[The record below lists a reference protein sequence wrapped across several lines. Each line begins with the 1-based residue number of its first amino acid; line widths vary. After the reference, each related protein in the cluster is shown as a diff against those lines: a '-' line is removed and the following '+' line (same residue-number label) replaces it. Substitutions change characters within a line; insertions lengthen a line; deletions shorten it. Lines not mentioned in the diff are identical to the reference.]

1 MTLRRRAFLHLAAGV
16 AALPAVTRIASAQ
29 TYPARPV
36 RIIVGFAAGTTAD
49 IVARLVGQWLSERLG
64 QSFVIENRTGA
75 ASNLAAEAVVKAA
88 PDGYTLLHATA
99 TNAVNAALYD
109 NLGFSFTRDIVPVA
123 GIDRTPDVMEI
134 NPSLPVRTVPEFIA
148 YAKAHPGQINMA
160 TTGTGGGPHLYGALF
175 KTMAGIDMVDV
186 PYRGDALPGLIGGQ
200 VQVMFAPLPQSIG
213 YIRAGALRA
222 LAVTTATRL
231 EVLPDVPPVSDFL
244 PGYEASGFMGI
255 GAPRGTPAAIVDT
268 LNREINA
275 GLADARLRARLT
287 NLGLTVLSGAP
298 ADFGRLIAAETQKW
312 GKVIKSAGIK
322 PD

>member
-287 NLGLTVLSGAP
+287 DLGLTVLSGAP

>member
-109 NLGFSFTRDIVPVA
+109 NLGFSFTRDIEPVA

-134 NPSLPVRTVPEFIA
+134 NPSLPVRSVPEFIA

-200 VQVMFAPLPQSIG
+200 VQVMFAPVPQSIG

>member
-109 NLGFSFTRDIVPVA
+109 NLGFSFTRDIEPVA

-134 NPSLPVRTVPEFIA
+134 NPSLPVRSVPEFIA

>member
-75 ASNLAAEAVVKAA
+75 ASNLATEAVVKAA

-200 VQVMFAPLPQSIG
+200 VQVMFAPVPQSIG

>member
-1 MTLRRRAFLHLAAGV
+1 
-16 AALPAVTRIASAQ
+16 
-29 TYPARPV
+29 
-36 RIIVGFAAGTTAD
+36 
-49 IVARLVGQWLSERLG
+49 
-64 QSFVIENRTGA
+64 
-75 ASNLAAEAVVKAA
+75 
-88 PDGYTLLHATA
+88 
-99 TNAVNAALYD
+99 
-109 NLGFSFTRDIVPVA
+109 
-123 GIDRTPDVMEI
+123 
-134 NPSLPVRTVPEFIA
+134 
-148 YAKAHPGQINMA
+148 MA

-200 VQVMFAPLPQSIG
+200 VHVMFAPLPQSIG

-222 LAVTTATRL
+222 LAVTTAARL
-231 EVLPDVPPVSDFL
+231 DVLPDVPPVGDYL

-255 GAPRGTPAAIVDT
+255 GAPRGTPAAIVER

-287 NLGLTVLSGAP
+287 DLGLTVLPGAP

-312 GKVIKSAGIK
+312 GKVIKSGGIK